1 LLQSGALIGG
11 KYRLEKLLGH
21 GAMGM
26 VWAAR
31 NERTDRAFAIKFM
44 LPQFARDPT
53 LVQRFFR
60 EAKVCGR
67 LEHPSLVHIYDLGMA
82 EEAGSVPYM
91 VMELLRGEGL
101 DVVLKRA
108 GRLDPRPA
116 VSMMVGV
123 SAALAL
129 AHKAGVVHRDIKPA
143 NIFLHRSSQN
153 GEVSAKILDFG
164 ISKSIGVGP
173 RAPSL
178 THVGMLVGTPLYM
191 SPEQARGQRDIDA
204 RSDLWGMGVILYQ
217 AIAGV
222 APFNENNYNA
232 VLTAILTHRHKALST
247 VIPGLPPV
255 LSETIDLC
263 LAKDRNRRLAS
274 ADLLTERLE
283 QVMLDFERMDEANE
297 GGGDGV
303 PNLDLLP
310 VPKLEEDDDEENEET
325 EIMSFENMPAEVI
338 AASMGG
344 GSQRNKRKKAA
355 AGANARG
362 PRKNANWAADFAAM
376 VHTDATDDVAE
387 SSRLATPDADE
398 NAAPQVVSP
407 STVPPPMAETV
418 DLPPATR
425 PINASNPGPGPGPTY
440 MMSAGGP
447 ATNDPTVPLMSE
459 GNILGGPGGGV
470 HLSQPG
476 PPPPPIPPISPV
488 RPAPLPYPPPQPQHY
503 ISHEPSHVGM
513 GANMGPGM
521 GAGMGNM
528 GPGMGAGMGPN
539 MGPGMGA
546 GMGAGADTGPRPVI
560 DLSPGPGRPV
570 SSPNSTVRWVLMI
583 LLLII
588 GMGVGA
594 IVVLW
599 WGSKW

>member
-1 LLQSGALIGG
+1 MLQPGALIGG

-60 EAKVCGR
+60 EARVCGR

-101 DVVLKRA
+101 DVVLKRV

-116 VSMMVGV
+116 VSLMVGV
-123 SAALAL
+123 SGALAL

-143 NIFLHRSSQN
+143 NIFLNRVSQD
-153 GEVSAKILDFG
+153 GEVTAKILDFG
-164 ISKSIGVGP
+164 ISKTIGVGP

-204 RSDLWGMGVILYQ
+204 RSDIWGMGVILYQ

-232 VLTAILTHRHKALST
+232 VLSAILTHRHKALGS
-247 VIPGLPPV
+247 VIPGLPPL

-274 ADLLTERLE
+274 AEQLAERLE
-283 QVMLDFERMDEANE
+283 EVMVEFERMEQDKTAEEE
-297 GGGDGV
+297 GGNGGGV
-303 PNLDLLP
+303 PRLDSMLP
-310 VPKLEEDDDEENEET
+310 RVHAAGGDDGDDEENDET
-325 EIMSFENMPAEVI
+325 EVMEIENMPPEV
-338 AASMGG
+338 AAGMGG
-344 GSQRNKRKKAA
+344 AFAQRRKQRKAEA
-355 AGANARG
+355 RNSAPNNARAL
-362 PRKNANWAADFAAM
+362 RKNWVADLAAM
-376 VHTDATDDVAE
+376 VRSEATDDIAE
-387 SSRLATPDADE
+387 SSRNDVLADDDPPPPP
-398 NAAPQVVSP
+398 NNSP
-407 STVPPPMAETV
+407 STVPPPQPMSETV
-418 DLPPATR
+418 DLPPSTQAVPAT
-425 PINASNPGPGPGPTY
+425 PGPGPGPTFVLPAAGAPAVNVPPARHSPTAPL
-440 MMSAGGP
+440 MVGGNIVHTGPGPSPAASLPTGPVNHSHGMPPALGGP
-447 ATNDPTVPLMSE
+447 ALPAAPPP
-459 GNILGGPGGGV
+459 LGGPGR
-470 HLSQPG
+470 PMPPM
-476 PPPPPIPPISPV
+476 PPPYANLEPSRGVEPILNPVPP
-488 RPAPLPYPPPQPQHY
+488 ADALPPQ
-503 ISHEPSHVGM
+503 
-513 GANMGPGM
+513 
-521 GAGMGNM
+521 
-528 GPGMGAGMGPN
+528 
-539 MGPGMGA
+539 
-546 GMGAGADTGPRPVI
+546 
-560 DLSPGPGRPV
+560 GR
-570 SSPNSTVRWVLMI
+570 SRASAVRWALMV

-594 IVVLW
+594 IAVLL
-599 WGSKW
+599 WGSR

>member
-1 LLQSGALIGG
+1 LLQSGALVGG

-60 EAKVCGR
+60 EARVCGR

-101 DVVLKRA
+101 DVVLKRV
-108 GRLDPRPA
+108 GRLDPRPG
-116 VSMMVGV
+116 VSLMVGV

-143 NIFLHRSSQN
+143 NIFLNRVSQD
-153 GEVSAKILDFG
+153 GEVTAKILDFG
-164 ISKSIGVGP
+164 ISKTIGVGP

-232 VLTAILTHRHKALST
+232 VLSAILTQRHKSLSS
-247 VIPGLPPV
+247 VIPGLPPL

-274 ADLLTERLE
+274 AEMLAERLE
-283 QVMLDFERMDEANE
+283 QVMVDFERMEHDKTVEEN
-297 GGGDGV
+297 GGV
-303 PNLDLLP
+303 PNLDSLLP
-310 VPKLEEDDDEENEET
+310 RMHGGASDDGDDEENDAT
-325 EIMSFENMPAEVI
+325 EVMDWSNGPPDLMPGADSP
-338 AASMGG
+338 AP
-344 GSQRNKRKKAA
+344 KRKTP
-355 AGANARG
+355 GARG
-362 PRKNANWAADFAAM
+362 PAPNPRAMRKNWVADLAAM
-376 VHTDATDDVAE
+376 VRSEATDDIAE
-387 SSRLATPDADE
+387 SSRKMPELGEDDLAPL
-398 NAAPQVVSP
+398 PVSP
-407 STVPPPMAETV
+407 STLPPPLAPAETV
-418 DLPPATR
+418 DLPPMTQPAVGL
-425 PINASNPGPGPGPTY
+425 IGPGPSFQVNSP
-440 MMSAGGP
+440 GGP
-447 ATNDPTVPLMSE
+447 
-459 GNILGGPGGGV
+459 GNAGIGGPNLGANASLGGPNPGVSIPAGRRSPTAPLLVGGMIPT
-470 HLSQPG
+470 SQGGPG
-476 PPPPPIPPISPV
+476 PNPMGSLGQGNLQGSPLSPANGGPNRPHPPHQ
-488 RPAPLPYPPPQPQHY
+488 PPPQPPY
-503 ISHEPSHVGM
+503 NSLE
-513 GANMGPGM
+513 
-521 GAGMGNM
+521 
-528 GPGMGAGMGPN
+528 
-539 MGPGMGA
+539 
-546 GMGAGADTGPRPVI
+546 
-560 DLSPGPGRPV
+560 
-570 SSPNSTVRWVLMI
+570 SPNRPGVEPILNPVPPVDPSPAVRQQQRNSAVRWALMI

-594 IVVLW
+594 IAVLL
-599 WGSKW
+599 WGTH